1 MLFGFAW
8 IDAATKQSEYRV
20 NRLAP
25 DGAGNLS
32 NVRKS
37 HNMNYNT
44 SRLLAS
50 LAGAA
55 LLSCSAAACAQNEAG
70 NPIGHFEITRYDV
83 SGNTLL
89 PAATVDQVLAPY
101 VGANRDFGS
110 VQQALEAL
118 EAAYRA
124 KGYGVVRVVLPEQEL
139 NRGVV
144 HLRVIETKIGKITV
158 KGNKYFDADNIQ
170 RSVPTLV
177 AGQTPNLDDVSA
189 SLKVAN
195 ENPVKKTTLQLQ
207 SGERDDEIDANLQ
220 VEDERPWTAGVSV
233 DNTGDEHT
241 GRNHL
246 TVQYQNADI
255 GGVDHVLSMQYTTS
269 LSDPGQVHVYGAGY
283 HIPLYS
289 IGDSIDLYG
298 SYSSVDSGMVTA
310 GVFDLAVSGE
320 GTVFGGRYNHN
331 LHKIGDFESKV
342 IFGLDVKAYKN
353 DISYLGAPLGNDV
366 TVHPLSVTYTGNW
379 SKKNDTVN
387 FYLSG
392 IHNIPGG
399 DNGSQADFTAARA
412 NATDNY
418 NILRYGASYF
428 RVLPADWQL
437 RLALNG
443 QATSDA
449 LVQGEQFG
457 IGGAT
462 SVRGFLER
470 EISDD
475 QGRVTNAEIYTPN
488 VCSGGGQCRFLGFY
502 DTGYVS
508 HNDGLPG
515 ELEHQSIG
523 SVGLGWRISM
533 QHYLVFQ
540 TDFAHV
546 VDGSELTPK
555 GSNRAH
561 FRLVLNY

>member
-1 MLFGFAW
+1 
-8 IDAATKQSEYRV
+8 
-20 NRLAP
+20 
-25 DGAGNLS
+25 
-32 NVRKS
+32 
-37 HNMNYNT
+37 MNHKP

-50 LAGAA
+50 LAGA
-55 LLSCSAAACAQNEAG
+55 LIISCSGAAQAQNAAG
-70 NPIGHFEITRYDV
+70 NPIGHFEITKYEV

-89 PAATVDQVLAPY
+89 PASTLDMVLAPY
-101 VGANRDFGS
+101 AGPNKDFGS

-139 NRGVV
+139 NKGVV
-144 HLRVIETKIGKITV
+144 HLRVVEARIGKITV
-158 KGNKYFDADNIQ
+158 KGNKYFDADNVR
-170 RSVPTLV
+170 RSVPSLQE
-177 AGQTPNLDDVSA
+177 GKTPELDDVSA

-207 SGERDDEIDANLQ
+207 TGEREDEINANLQ
-220 VEDERPWTAGVSV
+220 VEDERPWTAGISV

-241 GRNHL
+241 GRNHV
-246 TVQYQNADI
+246 TVQYQNANI
-255 GGVDHVLSMQYTTS
+255 GGLDHVLSMQYTTS
-269 LSDPGQVHVYGAGY
+269 VSDPSDVHVYGVGY

-289 IGDSIDLYG
+289 LGDSLDLYG
-298 SYSSVDSGMVTA
+298 SYSNVNSGTVTA
-310 GVFDLAVSGE
+310 GVFDLSVSGE
-320 GTVFGGRYNHN
+320 GTVFGTRYNHN
-331 LHKIGDFESKV
+331 LRKMGDFESKV
-342 IFGLDVKAYKN
+342 IFGLDYKAYKN

-379 SKKNDTVN
+379 SKDSNNIN

-392 IHNIPGG
+392 IHNIAGG
-399 DNGSQADFTAARA
+399 SNGSQADFTAARA
-412 NATDNY
+412 NSTDNY
-418 NILRYGASYF
+418 NILRYGVSYF

-457 IGGAT
+457 MGGAT

-470 EISDD
+470 EVSDD
-475 QGRVTNAEIYTPN
+475 QGHVINGEIYTPS
-488 VCSGGGQCRFLGFY
+488 VCSGGSQCRFLGFY
-502 DTGYVS
+502 DAGYVS

-515 ELEHQSIG
+515 EQDHQSIS

-533 QHYLVFQ
+533 QRYLVFQ

-546 VDGSELTPK
+546 IDGAEITPK
-555 GSNRAH
+555 GTNRAH